1 MRTVLLL
8 SLLALTI
15 AAGCAAPSSFIGY
28 LENRRQDLIDV
39 AHLDFSV
46 VSAGAVGYAG
56 PFVLGMNWVSGLKTG
71 NPSTQL
77 QIGLG
82 GPRILDKSGVAA
94 GWILAATYWDDNRK
108 IMGPRPKRTPSGFSI
123 GGALGAF
130 LGVFGEL
137 DMLELVDFMA
147 GIACLDPMHD
157 DECVAPSV
165 TPPPPPP
172 PPPPVTPTTPT
183 TPTTS
188 GTLFTGNEIYLSL
201 QPDGSIVVDGKTVPL
216 DELRAQLAEVGRKN
230 PQIPVKILIRRS
242 TSYDQATRARDM
254 CSAAKLTNVSVV
266 TVPDP

>member
-1 MRTVLLL
+1 MRTALLL
-8 SLLALTI
+8 GLLALTV

-46 VSAGAVGYAG
+46 VNAGAVSYIG
-56 PFVLGMNWVSGLKTG
+56 PFIVGMDWVGGLKTG
-71 NPSTQL
+71 NPSSQL

-94 GWILAATYWDDNRK
+94 GWILAATYWDDDKK
-108 IMGPRPKRTPSGFSI
+108 IMGRRPKRTPSGFSI
-123 GGALGAF
+123 GGAIGAF
-130 LGVFGEL
+130 VGVLGEF
-137 DMLELVDFMA
+137 DMIELVDFVA

-157 DECVAPSV
+157 DECLAPSV
-165 TPPPPPP
+165 APPPPPP
-172 PPPPVTPTTPT
+172 PPTPPVTPTTPT
-183 TPTTS
+183 PS
-188 GTLFTGNEIYLSL
+188 GPLFTGNEIYLSL

-230 PQIPVKILIRRS
+230 PQIPVRILIRRA
-242 TSYDQATRARDM
+242 TTYDQTTRARDM